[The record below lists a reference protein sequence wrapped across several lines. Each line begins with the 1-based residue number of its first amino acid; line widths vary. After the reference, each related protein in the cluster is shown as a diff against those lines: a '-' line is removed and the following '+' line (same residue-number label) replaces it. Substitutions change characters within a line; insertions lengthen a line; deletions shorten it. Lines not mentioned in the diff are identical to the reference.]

1 MTAFLYR
8 AGSGVPG
15 DITRQ
20 LDTIVE
26 QAFLNSA
33 KVPANFGLPVKMTAG
48 KLEKIEAGDTAASF
62 FGILTRLSPSIAG
75 DTAQTL
81 GAGTPNPN
89 AVQGVA
95 VKGYLNVACAIG
107 TPVRSGT
114 VYMRVVA
121 ASGKA
126 IADLEATSDV
136 SVAGAAGGG
145 NTGNG
150 TIGTLSAT
158 QSAQSGVYKVTM
170 TGATAFQVVAPDG
183 SQLKVGATGAAY
195 TADGLTLTITVG
207 GTPMVA
213 GDTFDVT
220 VTKNNLALTGVAWAS
235 DGKDANNVAE
245 IKIK

>member
-1 MTAFLYR
+1 MTSFLYR

-26 QAFLNSA
+26 QALLNSA
-33 KVPANFGLPVKMTAG
+33 KVPAAFGLPVKMTAG

-62 FGILTRLSPSIAG
+62 YGILTRLSPSIAG
-75 DTAQTL
+75 DTAQAL
-81 GAGTPNPN
+81 GAGTPNAN

-95 VKGYLNVACAIG
+95 VKGYLNVACPVG
-107 TPVRSGT
+107 TPVRNGT
-114 VYMRVVA
+114 VHMRVVA
-121 ASGKA
+121 DTGKA
-126 IADLEATSDV
+126 IGDLEATSDI
-136 SVAGAAGGG
+136 ATTGAADAG

-158 QSAQSGVYKVTM
+158 QSAQEGVYVATM

-183 SQLKVGATGAAY
+183 NQLKAGATGATY
-195 TADGLTLTITVG
+195 TAGGVTFTITVG

-213 GDTFDVT
+213 GDKFNIT
-220 VTKNNLALTGVAWAS
+220 VAKKNVALTGVVWNS
-235 DGKDANNVAE
+235 DGKDSSNVAE